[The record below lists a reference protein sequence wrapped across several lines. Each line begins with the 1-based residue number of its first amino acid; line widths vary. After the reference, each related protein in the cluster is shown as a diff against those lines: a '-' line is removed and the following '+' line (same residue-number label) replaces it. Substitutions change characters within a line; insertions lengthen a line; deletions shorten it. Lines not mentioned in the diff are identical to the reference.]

1 MKLLRRVFDEQFK
14 VVDGKLEL
22 VTQRPARAVQN
33 PHDPDAHYA
42 DKKTKQWT
50 GYKVHVTET
59 GDPEQPIKKKGEP
72 TEHFITEMFTTEAA
86 QDEMAGLTEG
96 KF

>member
-1 MKLLRRVFDEQFK
+1 MESWNLSPSGRL
-14 VVDGKLEL
+14 
-22 VTQRPARAVQN
+22 ARYRT
-33 PHDPDAHYA
+33 HTILMRTIA

-86 QDEMAGLTEG
+86 QDEMVGLTEG

>member
-1 MKLLRRVFDEQFK
+1 
-14 VVDGKLEL
+14 VDRLQSARDRDGRSR
-22 VTQRPARAVQN
+22 TTDQRIN
-33 PHDPDAHYA
+33 
-42 DKKTKQWT
+42 
-50 GYKVHVTET
+50 
-59 GDPEQPIKKKGEP
+59 KKGEP